1 LVTVF
6 CLSSTSISAQ
16 KVVDQFSTP
25 DLTAY
30 NSRQYHEPRT
40 MDRPMYGAVHADL
53 KHLDAGIPSS
63 FAAATHFAQTSNAR
77 RDELLQQYQGAN
89 EAQS

>member
-1 LVTVF
+1 
-6 CLSSTSISAQ
+6 
-16 KVVDQFSTP
+16 
-25 DLTAY
+25 
-30 NSRQYHEPRT
+30 
-40 MDRPMYGAVHADL
+40 MYGAVHADL